1 MHSSRSSFLLAGLI
15 VGLIAA
21 LTGGVVAQSSAR
33 HWEPITE
40 ERLLKPR
47 DGDWLSYRRTYDVF
61 GFSPL
66 AKINRNNVEQ
76 LRPVWAYSSAENSRW
91 SPTPIVAN
99 GLMYFSEG
107 GGRVLAIDVVSG
119 ELIWE
124 YERKLPED
132 VLKSQAY
139 HRTRG
144 VAVYQD
150 KVYWGTPDCFLVALD
165 ARTGKVVWE
174 ARTGDYRT
182 GEGHIHPPLIIQGK
196 AVLGYSG
203 GDSNARGKVAAF
215 DVMNGAPVW
224 ETYTVP
230 AAGEAGYETWSR
242 ANAGVPP
249 LGGATWHTPSYD
261 AELGL
266 IYIATGQPTPRSV
279 ALRGRGDALFT
290 NSILALEINTGK
302 MRWYYQVL
310 PEESWDL
317 DSPFES
323 TLVDLVINGQKRKAL
338 IHTSKIGWGV
348 VLDRETGRFLH
359 AFRTGYD
366 NVVTGWTPAGRPI
379 YNSDL
384 LPAPEDQ
391 DSGKRFNVCPH
402 LHGTRALQSPSYS
415 PLTGLYYLGI
425 NNSCMTVSFFSVQFA
440 PNARYQGMT
449 NGVATLAPGYKHVG
463 EFVAFDPRTGK
474 RAWEYRPAS
483 GAPMA
488 ASALAT
494 AGGIVFGGT
503 SDRQFF
509 ALDDRTG
516 RLLWQM
522 RLNGDIS
529 GSPVTFDV
537 DGKQYVAV
545 GAGGRI
551 AQTTTLGP
559 LVNVDI
565 PKGTGVMWV
574 FALPDRVAGRVPSS
588 AGR

>member
-1 MHSSRSSFLLAGLI
+1 MQAVATVF
-15 VGLIAA
+15 V
-21 LTGGVVAQSSAR
+21 LTGICGALVAAGAGSALFAQQGR
-33 HWEPITE
+33 TWEPITE

-66 AKINRNNVEQ
+66 TAINRDNVHQ
-76 LRPVWAYSSAENSRW
+76 LRAVWAYSSPESSRW
-91 SPTPIVAN
+91 SPSPIVAN
-99 GLMYFSEG
+99 GIMYFSEG

-119 ELIWE
+119 DLVWSH
-124 YERKLPED
+124 ERKLPGD
-132 VLKSQAY
+132 VRKSQAY
-139 HRTRG
+139 QRTRG

-150 KVYWGTPDCFLVALD
+150 KIYWGTPDSFLVALD
-165 ARTGKVVWE
+165 ARTGSVVWE
-174 ARTGDYRT
+174 AKTGDYRT
-182 GEGHIHPPLIIQGK
+182 GEGHIHPPLIVQGK
-196 AVLGYSG
+196 AILGYSG

-215 DVMNGAPVW
+215 DITNGAPVW
-224 ETYTVP
+224 ETFTVP
-230 AAGEAGYETWSR
+230 ALGEPGYETWDLTNR
-242 ANAGVPP
+242 DVPP

-261 AELGL
+261 PEFGL
-266 IYIATGQPTPRSV
+266 VYIATGQPTPRSI
-279 ALRGRGDALFT
+279 ALRGGGDALFT
-290 NSILALEINTGK
+290 NSILALDIKTGK
-302 MRWYYQVL
+302 MRWHYQVL

-323 TLVDLVINGQKRKAL
+323 TLVDLVISGQQRKAL
-338 IHTSKIGWGV
+338 VHTSKIGWGV
-348 VLDRETGRFLH
+348 VLDRETGKFIQ

-379 YNSDL
+379 YNREL
-384 LPAPEDQ
+384 RPTPADQ
-391 DSGKRFNVCPH
+391 DSGKRFFVCPH

-415 PLTGLYYLGI
+415 PVTGLYYLGI
-425 NNSCMTVSFFSVQFA
+425 NNACMTVSFFTVKYE

-449 NGVATLAPGYKHVG
+449 NGVARLAPGYDYIG
-463 EFVAFDPRTGK
+463 EFVAFDPATGQ
-474 RAWEYRPAS
+474 RAWAYRPPS

-509 ALDDRTG
+509 ALDNRTG
-516 RLLWQM
+516 KLLWQM

-529 GSPVTFDV
+529 GSPVTFEV
-537 DGKQYVAV
+537 AGRQYVAV

-559 LVNVDI
+559 LLNVDV
-565 PKGTGVMWV
+565 PRGSGVIWV
-574 FALPDRVAGRVPSS
+574 FALPDSSQGRVPSP
-588 AGR
+588 AAR